1 MKQAHIV
8 TAAAAAGLA
17 GLTLYTL
24 GGSDT
29 PPETAIATEA
39 TISAQAAD
47 PAGTGLADDDALAQI
62 DRLTADLA
70 TRDDRITALTEEIT
84 ALETELAALADAPER
99 DLDADTEALLAE
111 RDTAIAELETV
122 LAERDATIAALQADL
137 ADRDAQMA
145 EIEAGL
151 TEAKLA
157 ATETATPEELLAG
170 DAAKIAP
177 EAGEA
182 VAAPTALASPG
193 TRTLPARAEPAADI
207 ATDTARAAAGPIA
220 EVHFESGS
228 AELTVG
234 GQTRALAAAAVLTSL
249 DGSLIRLTGH
259 TDTTGSP
266 EVNRRLSEARAQAVA
281 DMLISAGIPAD
292 RIEIVPF
299 GQDADA
305 LPIATG
311 DGVREPLNR
320 CVAIW
325 PVATTG

>member
-29 PPETAIATEA
+29 PPETATATEA
-39 TISAQAAD
+39 TISAQAVA
-47 PAGTGLADDDALAQI
+47 PVGTGLADDDALAQI
-62 DRLTADLA
+62 DRLAAELA
-70 TRDDRITALTEEIT
+70 IRDDRITALTEEIT
-84 ALETELAALADAPER
+84 ALETELATFADAPEP
-99 DLDADTEALLAE
+99 DLDTDAEALLAE
-111 RDTAIAELETV
+111 RDAAIAELETV

-151 TEAKLA
+151 TETKLA
-157 ATETATPEELLAG
+157 ATETAIPEELLAG

-177 EAGEA
+177 QAGEA

-193 TRTLPARAEPAADI
+193 TRTLPARAEPDVAA
-207 ATDTARAAAGPIA
+207 DTARAAAGPIA

-234 GQTRALAAAAVLTSL
+234 GQTRALAAAAVLTAL
-249 DGSLIRLTGH
+249 PDGMIRLTGH

-266 EVNRRLSEARAQAVA
+266 EVNRRIAQARAEAVA
-281 DMLISAGIPAD
+281 EMLISAGIPAD
-292 RIEIVPF
+292 RIEIVAL